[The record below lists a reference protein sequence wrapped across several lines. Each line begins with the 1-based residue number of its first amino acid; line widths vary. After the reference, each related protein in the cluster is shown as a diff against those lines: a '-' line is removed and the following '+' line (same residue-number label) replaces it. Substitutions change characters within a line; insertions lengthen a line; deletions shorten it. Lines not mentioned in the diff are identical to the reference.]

1 MLNEATLYPVV
12 LWAALNLGLMLLL
25 GLNVSRMRVKAGVGL
40 GTGDDPKLERAIRA
54 HGNNTEYVPGLLIG
68 LGLLAL
74 LQFPAWFLHTVGGG
88 LFVARILQAH
98 GIQQITEGVPV
109 TRAAGNLLT
118 WLLYLVTVVALLY
131 GIWF

>member
-1 MLNEATLYPVV
+1 MLNEGALYPLV
-12 LWAALNLGLMLLL
+12 LWTALNLGLMVLL
-25 GLNVSRMRVKAGVGL
+25 GINVSRMRVKAGVGV

-54 HGNNTEYVPGLLIG
+54 HGNNIEYVPGLLIG
-68 LGLLAL
+68 LALLAL
-74 LQFPAWFLHTVGGG
+74 LQFPHWFLHVIGGG

-98 GIQQITEGVPV
+98 GIQQITDGVPV

-118 WLLYLVTVVALLY
+118 WLLYVVTVVALLY

>member
-1 MLNEATLYPVV
+1 MLNEGTLYPVV

-25 GLNVSRMRVKAGVGL
+25 GLNVSRLRVKAGVGV
-40 GTGDDPKLERAIRA
+40 GSGDDPRLERAIRA

-68 LGLLAL
+68 LVLLAL
-74 LQFPAWFLHTVGGG
+74 LQFPAWFLHTVGGV

-98 GIQQITEGVPV
+98 GIQQIGDDVPV
-109 TRAAGNLLT
+109 TRAAGNLVT
-118 WLLYLVTVVALLY
+118 WLLYLVTVVVLLY

>member
-1 MLNEATLYPVV
+1 MLNEGALYPLA
-12 LWAALNLGLMLLL
+12 LWTALNLGLMLLL
-25 GLNVSRMRVKAGVGL
+25 GLNVSRHRIRAGVGV
-40 GTGDDPKLERAIRA
+40 GTGDNPQLERAIRA

-74 LQFPAWFLHTVGGG
+74 LQFPHWFLHTMGGA

-98 GIQQITEGVPV
+98 GIQQITDGVPP
-109 TRAAGNLLT
+109 TRAVGNLLT
-118 WLLYLVTVVALLY
+118 WLLHAVTVLALLY

>member
-1 MLNEATLYPVV
+1 MLNEATLYPLV

-25 GLNVSRMRVKAGVGL
+25 GLNVSRMRVKAGVGV

-98 GIQQITEGVPV
+98 GIQQIGDDVPV